1 MVVRTV
7 LLTVL
12 LSLVAFNASADR
24 EVGEGGL
31 RVKILGRSG
40 KIRIARDAGGRSRNL
55 SRDDGAFVV
64 EVDHVKQKNALG
76 SDVGKNVETLANQDF
91 SIDVNKS
98 ANYQGVSAAHINL
111 KSYLDAPK
119 AHLIVDIYIFRATGN
134 VTFGNET
141 TEVQNGTMKFFVEIK
156 NYTFCDGQAIPS
168 ICRANEVGKY
178 LEVAI
183 VVKGKK
189 GETPEAENEADR
201 KNREDR
207 RPTGKR
213 PKGMRCPL
221 TEDRCPKTYRIGND
235 TIGLSKECKNDG
247 ENVKMPEGYP
257 RFVRQGSK
265 NRFIFRCNKFNRTV
279 IFDPYVEVSEGDD
292 TDDSPMPPTDSSPM
306 PPTDSSPMVPTENAT
321 SIHVNVFMFI
331 TLLATCFM

>member
-1 MVVRTV
+1 MVVRSV

-12 LSLVAFNASADR
+12 LSLVAYNTSADR
-24 EVGEGGL
+24 QVGEGGL
-31 RVKILGRSG
+31 RVNILGRSG
-40 KIRIARDAGGRSRNL
+40 KIRIAREAGGRRRDL
-55 SRDDGAFVV
+55 SRDNGVFVV
-64 EVDHVKQKNALG
+64 EVDYVKQKNAEG
-76 SDVGKNVETLANQDF
+76 GDVGKKVETLANQDF

-98 ANYQGVSAAHINL
+98 ANYQGVSAAHVNL

-156 NYTFCDGQAIPS
+156 NYTFCDKQTMIPS
-168 ICRANEVGKY
+168 ICKANEVGKY

-189 GETPEAENEADR
+189 EETPEEENEADR
-201 KNREDR
+201 KKREDR
-207 RPTGKR
+207 LPTGKR

-221 TEDRCPKTYRIGND
+221 KDKCPKTYRIGND

-247 ENVKMPEGYP
+247 ENVKMPMGYP
-257 RFVRQGSK
+257 RLVRQGSK

-279 IFDPYVEVSEGDD
+279 IFDPYLEVSEGDD
-292 TDDSPMPPTDSSPM
+292 TGDSSPM
-306 PPTDSSPMVPTENAT
+306 PPTENAT
-321 SIHVNVFMFI
+321 AIHVNVLMFI
-331 TLLATCFM
+331 TLLATFFM

>member
-12 LSLVAFNASADR
+12 LSLVAYNTSADR
-24 EVGEGGL
+24 QVGEGGL
-31 RVKILGRSG
+31 RVNILGRSG
-40 KIRIARDAGGRSRNL
+40 KIRIAREAGGRRRDL
-55 SRDDGAFVV
+55 SRDDGVFVV
-64 EVDHVKQKNALG
+64 EVDYVKQKNAEG
-76 SDVGKNVETLANQDF
+76 GDVGKKVETLANQDF

-156 NYTFCDGQAIPS
+156 NYTFCDKQTMIPS
-168 ICRANEVGKY
+168 ICKANEVGKY

-189 GETPEAENEADR
+189 EETPEEENEADR
-201 KNREDR
+201 KKREDR
-207 RPTGKR
+207 LPTGKR

-221 TEDRCPKTYRIGND
+221 KDKCPKTYKIGND
-235 TIGLSKECKNDG
+235 TIGLSQECKNDG
-247 ENVKMPEGYP
+247 ENVKMPMGYP

-279 IFDPYVEVSEGDD
+279 IFDPYLEVSEGDD
-292 TDDSPMPPTDSSPM
+292 TGDSSPM
-306 PPTDSSPMVPTENAT
+306 PPTENAT
-321 SIHVNVFMFI
+321 SIHVNVLMFI
-331 TLLATCFM
+331 TLLATFFM

>member
-1 MVVRTV
+1 MDVRTV

-12 LSLVAFNASADR
+12 LSLVAFNTSANR

-31 RVKILGRSG
+31 RVNILGRSG
-40 KIRIARDAGGRSRNL
+40 KIRIAREARGRRRDL
-55 SRDDGAFVV
+55 SRDDGVFVV
-64 EVDHVKQKNALG
+64 EVDHVKQKNEQG
-76 SDVGKNVETLANQDF
+76 GDVGKKVETLANQDF

-111 KSYLDAPK
+111 KSYLAAPK
-119 AHLIVDIYIFRATGN
+119 ADLIVDIYIFRETGN

-156 NYTFCDGQAIPS
+156 NYTFCDGHAIPS
-168 ICRANEVGKY
+168 ICKANETGKY

-189 GETPEAENEADR
+189 EETSEEENEADR

-207 RPTGKR
+207 LPTGKR

-221 TEDRCPKTYRIGND
+221 KDKCPKTYRIGND

-247 ENVKMPEGYP
+247 ENVKMPMGYP

-306 PPTDSSPMVPTENAT
+306 VPTEKAT

-331 TLLATCFM
+331 TLLATFFM